1 MESTISIEQFREEL
15 QSWKKELSS
24 IKEEI
29 SHFEHHLENLTGQKL
44 PKDLLAQVEHFQ
56 NLFICQKEVIDKLRH
71 DLPDSRP
78 KVEHI
83 FRDLRASAKEEN
95 WESAIEGLEKRMNTF
110 RKIYIEIK
118 QDFHRFGEDWM

>member
-29 SHFEHHLENLTGQKL
+29 RHFERHLENLTNKKL
-44 PKDLLAQVEHFQ
+44 PKDLLAEVEHFQ

-71 DLPDSRP
+71 DLP
-78 KVEHI
+78 E
-83 FRDLRASAKEEN
+83 SAREEN
-95 WESAIEGLEKRMNTF
+95 WESITERLEERMDTF
-110 RKIYIEIK
+110 RRIYIEIK
-118 QDFHRFGEDWM
+118 QDFHRFDEDWT

>member
-15 QSWKKELSS
+15 QSWKKELAS

-29 SHFEHHLENLTGQKL
+29 RDFEHHLENLAAKKL
-44 PKDLLAQVEHFQ
+44 PKDLLAEVEHFQ

-71 DLPDSRP
+71 DLPDSRN
-78 KVEHI
+78 KVENI
-83 FRDLRASAKEEN
+83 FHLLHSARREET
-95 WESAIEGLEKRMNTF
+95 WESTTDGLEERMDTF

-118 QDFHRFGEDWM
+118 QDFRRFDEDWT